1 MVNELLEKELLDLII
16 RVCNVEDVPEGGID
30 PDAPLTGP
38 DSPLF
43 LDSLDSV
50 EIVVAIQ
57 AEYDIRIGNQK
68 MARRIL
74 KTLRT
79 LTDFIRSE
87 TQDK

>member
-1 MVNELLEKELLDLII
+1 MEKDLLEKELLDLII
-16 RVCNVEDVPEGGID
+16 SVCNVEDIPEEGVD
-30 PDAPLTGP
+30 PDDPLTGP

-57 AEYDIRIGNQK
+57 SEYNIRIGNQK

-74 KTLRT
+74 KTLRS

-87 TQDK
+87 TQGK

>member
-1 MVNELLEKELLDLII
+1 MVQDALEKELLDLII
-16 RVCNVEDVPEGGID
+16 RVCNVEDVPEEGIN
-30 PDAPLTGP
+30 PDEPLTGP
-38 DSPLF
+38 DSPLM

-57 AEYDIRIGNQK
+57 AEYNIRIGNQK

-74 KTLRT
+74 KTLRS

-87 TQDK
+87 TQGK